1 MCPILKF
8 LFEDQWS
15 IRFLWN
21 RKFHVIVN
29 KWDPGQPW
37 TWMMSF
43 TCHIEQTQTGKKIGQ
58 DGKNSSK
65 NDSDNAQYGK
75 YT

>member
-29 KWDPGQPW
+29 KWDPGQSW